1 MLFHVLQ
8 VGLDTAAAE
17 VAENIARAAEPAMQ
31 AAPQQVEQSYSLI
44 QMAAK
49 GGWLMIVLAILSV
62 IAIYIFGKKWWMIH
76 KAQQVDKNFM
86 RDIRDYIHEGKVKSA
101 LSLCEKYDSPVA
113 RLVEKGIER
122 IGRPLTDIQTAV
134 ENMGNVEIA
143 RLEKGLPTLA
153 TIAGGAPMIGFL
165 GTVIG
170 MVQAFFNMANAGN
183 NIDITLLS
191 SGIYT
196 AMITTVGGLI
206 VGILA
211 YFGYNY
217 LTAQISDLM
226 FKMETTTIDFMDLLH
241 EPADNEE
248 EK

>member
-1 MLFHVLQ
+1 MLFQLLQ
-8 VGLDTAAAE
+8 AGIDSTATAAAAAAATVPQ
-17 VAENIARAAEPAMQ
+17 VAQ
-31 AAPQQVEQSYSLI
+31 TEQTYSLI
-44 QMAAK
+44 EMAVK
-49 GGWLMIVLAILSV
+49 GGWLMLVLLALSI
-62 IAIYIFGKKWWMIH
+62 IAIYIFGKKWWMLNRASQI
-76 KAQQVDKNFM
+76 DKNFM
-86 RDIRDYIHEGKVKSA
+86 NDIRDYIHSGKVKSA
-101 LSLCEKYDSPVA
+101 ITLCGKYDSPSA
-113 RLVEKGIER
+113 RLVEKGLER
-122 IGRPLTDIQTAV
+122 IGRPLSDIQTAV
-134 ENMGNVEIA
+134 ENMGNVEVA

-165 GTVIG
+165 GTVLG

-217 LTAQISDLM
+217 LTSQISDIA
-226 FKMETTTIDFMDLLH
+226 FKMESTTIDFMDLLN
-241 EPADNEE
+241 EPAEA